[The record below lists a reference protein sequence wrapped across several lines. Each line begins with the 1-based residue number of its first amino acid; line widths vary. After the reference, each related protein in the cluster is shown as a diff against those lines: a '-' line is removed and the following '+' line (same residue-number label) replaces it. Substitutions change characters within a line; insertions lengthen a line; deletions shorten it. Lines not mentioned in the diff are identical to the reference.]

1 MNTTDIIKNLGKQTK
16 GDIYLGVV
24 GPVRVGK
31 STFIRKFM
39 ERAVLPYIEDEYDK
53 ARMTDELPQAGI
65 GKTIMTTE
73 PKFVP
78 NSAAQIGFE
87 DGFKVNV
94 RLVDCVGYIISEAKG
109 YQDENGIR
117 LVKTPWS
124 EDALP
129 FDEAAKIGTQKVIK
143 EHSTIG
149 IVVTSDGT
157 ITDLER
163 EDYVEAEGE
172 VINELKAINKPFI
185 VIVNTKDKLSSTN
198 TTLVEKLKDKYKVP
212 VIGVEVEKMNEK
224 DIHDILRE
232 ALYEFPVSQINIM
245 MPDWLAV
252 LHEDHYIKKS
262 FSNTINECMQ
272 EVQKLREVEN
282 ISDIIDTNEYIETS
296 SIATIDTGEGIV
308 NIEIKLISGLYN
320 KVLKDVIGQD
330 VQDKATLISLLQDYT
345 RAKKEYDAISSAL
358 AMVKQTGYGFAS
370 ASLEEIQLSKPEV
383 VKQGSRYGVKL
394 KAIAPSIHMI
404 KVDVESSF
412 EPIIGTREQS
422 EELIKYLLREEG
434 VDDSIIWESDIFG
447 RKLSELIKDGLN
459 AKLSMIPEAAR
470 LRLQDILEKLV
481 NKGKGNVIAIVL

>member
-1 MNTTDIIKNLGKQTK
+1 MNTTDIIKNLGKQTN

-31 STFIRKFM
+31 STFIKKFM

-87 DGFKVNV
+87 DGLKVNV

-109 YQDENGIR
+109 YQDDDGMR

-129 FDEAAKIGTQKVIK
+129 FDEAAKIGTKKVIK

-149 IVVTSDGT
+149 IVVTTDGS

-163 EDYVEAEGE
+163 EDYVEAESE

-185 VIVNTKDKLSSTN
+185 VIVNTVDKQSSTSIA
-198 TTLVEKLKDKYKVP
+198 LVEKLKEKYQVP

-232 ALYEFPVSQINIM
+232 ALYEFPVSKINIM

-252 LHEDHYIKKS
+252 LNEDHYIKKS
-262 FSNTINECMQ
+262 FSATISECMQ
-272 EVQKLREVEN
+272 EVKKLREVET
-282 ISDIIDTNEYIETS
+282 IADVIDKNEYIES
-296 SIATIDTGEGIV
+296 STLATIDTGDGIV
-308 NIEIKLISGLYN
+308 NIEIKIVPGLYN
-320 KVLKDVIGQD
+320 QVLKDVIGQD

-345 RAKKEYDAISSAL
+345 KAKKEYDAVSNAL
-358 AMVKQTGYGFAS
+358 QMVKQTGYGFAT
-370 ASLEEIQLSKPEV
+370 ASLEDIQLSKPEV

-412 EPIIGTREQS
+412 EPIIGTKEQS
-422 EELIKYLLREEG
+422 EELIKYLLREDG
-434 VDDSIIWESDIFG
+434 INDSSIWESDIFG

-459 AKLSMIPEAAR
+459 AKLSMIPDAAR
-470 LRLQDILEKLV
+470 LKLHDILEKLV